1 MSPERPPAPP
11 TGVGDPIDPD
21 EGVPARDA
29 WSRRP
34 APVPAIPPPPRVP
47 GRPDI
52 GVADLPGEQRLR
64 ADSLRVLAYD
74 AASRAWALAS
84 GELETGLALSVDQ
97 DLARWAAALFE
108 SDLAEPDLGPSL
120 SELARTTG
128 TTPRELER
136 RALAW
141 RDGGAGGFAALVD
154 SWDPDPSQL
163 DPGRRRLG
171 PSTITRRNRLTR
183 GDEQLR
189 LGRDGYWYPYR
200 KTRNGWDPDGPP
212 FEESELAR

>member
-1 MSPERPPAPP
+1 V
-11 TGVGDPIDPD
+11 TDPIDAD
-21 EGVPARDA
+21 DGVPAGEA
-29 WSRRP
+29 WSRTP
-34 APVPAIPPPPRVP
+34 EPVPAMPSPPRVP

-52 GVADLPGEQRLR
+52 GLRDRPGGQGVP

-74 AASRAWALAS
+74 AAARAWALAS
-84 GELETGLALSVDQ
+84 GEVETGLELSVDQ

-108 SDLAEPDLGPSL
+108 SDLAHGDLGPTVAD
-120 SELARTTG
+120 LARTTG
-128 TTPRELER
+128 ITPRELER

-141 RDGGAGGFAALVD
+141 RDGGVGGFAALVD
-154 SWDPDPSQL
+154 SWDPVPGEL

-171 PSTITRRNRLTR
+171 PSAITRRNRLTR

-189 LGRDGYWYPYR
+189 LGQDGYWYPYR

-212 FEESELAR
+212 FEESELVR

>member
-1 MSPERPPAPP
+1 MEVDD
-11 TGVGDPIDPD
+11 GVA
-21 EGVPARDA
+21 ARQA

-34 APVPAIPPPPRVP
+34 GPVPALPPPSRVP
-47 GRPDI
+47 GRPDL
-52 GVADLPGEQRLR
+52 GLTDLAGGQGPRS
-64 ADSLRVLAYD
+64 DSLRVLAFD
-74 AASRAWALAS
+74 AAGRAWALAS
-84 GELETGLALSVDQ
+84 GEVETGLGLSVEQ

-108 SDLAEPDLGPSL
+108 SDLTPGEAGPTVA
-120 SELARTTG
+120 ELARTTG

-136 RALAW
+136 RSLAW
-141 RDGGAGGFAALVD
+141 RDGGIGGFAALVD
-154 SWDPDPSQL
+154 SWDPPPGAL

-189 LGRDGYWYPYR
+189 LGQDGYWYPYR

>member
-1 MSPERPPAPP
+1 MSPVHA
-11 TGVGDPIDPD
+11 GDQSDGTDVD
-21 EGVPARDA
+21 EGVLASDA
-29 WSRRP
+29 WSRTAGP
-34 APVPAIPPPPRVP
+34 TPPVPSPPQVP
-47 GRPDI
+47 GRPNI
-52 GVADLPGEQRLR
+52 GLADPPGDLGLDV
-64 ADSLRVLAYD
+64 DSLRLLAYD
-74 AASRAWALAS
+74 ATSRAWALAS

-108 SDLAEPDLGPSL
+108 SDVAEPDLGPSL

-154 SWDPDPSQL
+154 SWDSDPSQL

-171 PSTITRRNRLTR
+171 PSTIT
-183 GDEQLR
+183 
-189 LGRDGYWYPYR
+189 
-200 KTRNGWDPDGPP
+200 
-212 FEESELAR
+212 

>member
-1 MSPERPPAPP
+1 M
-11 TGVGDPIDPD
+11 TVIDPAD
-21 EGVPARDA
+21 LDQGVVARDA
-29 WSRRP
+29 WAGRP
-34 APVPAIPPPPRVP
+34 GPVPAVPPPPRVP
-47 GRPDI
+47 GRPDL
-52 GVADLPGEQRLR
+52 GVTDPPGGRGLR
-64 ADSLRVLAYD
+64 ADSLRVLASD

-84 GELETGLALSVDQ
+84 GELETGLGLSVDQ

-108 SDLAEPDLGPSL
+108 SDRAEPDLGPSL
-120 SELARTTG
+120 NELARTTG
-128 TTPRELER
+128 CTPRELER

-154 SWDPDPSQL
+154 SWDPKPGQL

-171 PSTITRRNRLTR
+171 ASTITRRNRLTR

-189 LGRDGYWYPYR
+189 LGQDGYWYPYR

-212 FEESELAR
+212 FEASELVR

>member
-1 MSPERPPAPP
+1 VTDPVDLDD
-11 TGVGDPIDPD
+11 GVA
-21 EGVPARDA
+21 ARDA

-34 APVPAIPPPPRVP
+34 GSVPAVPPPPRVP
-47 GRPDI
+47 GRPDL
-52 GVADLPGEQRLR
+52 GVTDLPSGRGPR
-64 ADSLRVLAYD
+64 ADALRVLAYD
-74 AASRAWALAS
+74 AASRAWSLAS
-84 GELETGLALSVDQ
+84 GEMETGLALSVEQ

-108 SDLAEPDLGPSL
+108 SDLAEPEVGPTLNELGRS
-120 SELARTTG
+120 TG
-128 TTPRELER
+128 ITPRELER

-141 RDGGAGGFAALVD
+141 HDGGAGGFAALVD
-154 SWDPDPSQL
+154 SWDPEPGEL
-163 DPGRRRLG
+163 DPGRQRLG

-212 FEESELAR
+212 FEASELAR

>member
-1 MSPERPPAPP
+1 M
-11 TGVGDPIDPD
+11 TDPLDLD
-21 EGVPARDA
+21 EGVAARDA

-34 APVPAIPPPPRVP
+34 GPVPAIPPPPRVP
-47 GRPDI
+47 GRPDL
-52 GVADLPGEQRLR
+52 GVTDLPGGRDLP

-74 AASRAWALAS
+74 AASRAWSLAS

-108 SDLAEPDLGPSL
+108 SDLAEPEVGPTL
-120 SELARTTG
+120 NELARTTG

-154 SWDPDPSQL
+154 SWDPEPGEL
-163 DPGRRRLG
+163 DPGRQRLG

-212 FEESELAR
+212 FEASELAR

>member
-1 MSPERPPAPP
+1 M
-11 TGVGDPIDPD
+11 
-21 EGVPARDA
+21 
-29 WSRRP
+29 
-34 APVPAIPPPPRVP
+34 PPPPRLP

-52 GVADLPGEQRLR
+52 GVSDLPGGQGLPS
-64 ADSLRVLAYD
+64 DSLRVLARD
-74 AASRAWALAS
+74 AATRAWALAS
-84 GELETGLALSVDQ
+84 GEVETGLALSVEQ

-108 SDLAEPDLGPSL
+108 SDLAQGELGPSL
-120 SELARTTG
+120 GELARSTG

-141 RDGGAGGFAALVD
+141 RDGGIGGFAALVD
-154 SWDPDPSQL
+154 SWDPPPGDL
-163 DPGRRRLG
+163 EPGRQRLG

-200 KTRNGWDPDGPP
+200 KTANGWDPDGPP